1 MLYSTKAVLILLLVT
16 ILLVN
21 VGNNYN
27 NYFEPANARLEGY
40 GGSPILRDTNIK
52 IEVVAKDLEKPTSM
66 AFLAPNDILVL
77 EKDNG
82 TVKRIVNGTIQPQPV
97 LDVNVAN
104 KSERGMLGIA
114 VSKHENG
121 TTYVFLYYTEANVE
135 GSDICPKPNK
145 CDPSSPQPNGNR
157 LYRYELVG
165 DKLVNPV
172 LLLDLPA
179 VPGPA
184 HNGGKVMIGPDNNVY
199 LTIGDLGYRSKTQN
213 FPNKPDFNGTSAIYR
228 ITQDG
233 QPLPDNPL
241 GSDADP
247 PILKKYYAYGLRNSF
262 GIAFDPVTGKLW
274 DTENGAAFGD
284 EINLVEPGFNSG
296 WRKIQGF
303 WSTEDTTIGG
313 KVILNSS
320 AFAKRADP
328 NLFEL
333 ENFGGKGKYSD
344 PAFVWFNNSAPTGM
358 TFLHSDKL
366 GKQYE
371 NDMFVG
377 DFNAGNIY
385 NIKLNQT
392 RTGLIL
398 NESLADKIEAEPE
411 ELRPILFGQGFDS
424 ITDLQ
429 VSPEGYLY
437 VLSFGDGTIYR
448 IVPADLKPQIQ
459 NGTSS

>member
-1 MLYSTKAVLILLLVT
+1 M
-16 ILLVN
+16 
-21 VGNNYN
+21 
-27 NYFEPANARLEGY
+27 
-40 GGSPILRDTNIK
+40 
-52 IEVVAKDLEKPTSM
+52 
-66 AFLAPNDILVL
+66 
-77 EKDNG
+77 
-82 TVKRIVNGTIQPQPV
+82 QPQPI

-121 TTYVFLYYTEANVE
+121 TTYVFLYYTEAKVE
-135 GSDICPKPNK
+135 GSDICPKPNS
-145 CDPSSPQPNGNR
+145 CEPGNEPLGNR
-157 LYRYELVG
+157 LYRYELVNNR
-165 DKLVNPV
+165 LVNPV

-179 VPGPA
+179 IPGPA
-184 HNGGKVMIGPDNNVY
+184 HNGGKVVIGPDNNVY
-199 LTIGDLGYRSKTQN
+199 LTIGDLGYRTRTQN

-241 GSDADP
+241 GSDAEP
-247 PILKKYYAYGLRNSF
+247 PILKKYYGYGLRNSF

-274 DTENGAAFGD
+274 DTENGAAYGD

-296 WRKIQGF
+296 WRKLQGL
-303 WSTEDTTIGG
+303 WETEGTTTGG
-313 KVILNSS
+313 KVMLNSS
-320 AFAKRADP
+320 AFKQKADP
-328 NLFEL
+328 NFVDL
-333 ENFGGKGKYSD
+333 ENFGGKGNYSD
-344 PAFVWFNNSAPTGM
+344 PAFIWFNNSAPTGM

-366 GKQYE
+366 GKQYQ

-385 NIKLNQT
+385 HIKLNQT

-398 NESLADKIEAEPE
+398 DGPLADKIEASPE
-411 ELRPILFGQGFDS
+411 ELSQILFGQGFDS

-429 VSPEGYLY
+429 VGPDGYLY

-448 IVPADLKPQIQ
+448 IVPATLKPQIQ
-459 NGTSS
+459 NGTS